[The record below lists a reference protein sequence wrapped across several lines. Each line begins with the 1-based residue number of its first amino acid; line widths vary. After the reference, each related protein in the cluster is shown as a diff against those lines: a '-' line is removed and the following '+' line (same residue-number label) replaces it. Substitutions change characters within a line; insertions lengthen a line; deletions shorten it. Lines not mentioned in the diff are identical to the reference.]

1 MSNVPP
7 ALASQRQAYLTA
19 LRLRG
24 VDITYST
31 GADSLEFKAIKT
43 SPRAQQ
49 LDDTDGVIFE
59 SNHWHWLVDA
69 SSLPSIEPQLGH
81 TITEKLSGLVFKVQP
96 SNPNDLPYRWSDGL
110 KTFMRIFTEQQS

>member
-7 ALASQRQAYLTA
+7 ALASQRQAFLAA

-24 VDITYST
+24 VDITYSDGT
-31 GADSLEFKAIKT
+31 NTVELKAVKT

-59 SNHWHWLVDA
+59 SNHWHWLVDGPA
-69 SSLPSIEPQLGH
+69 LGGIEPQLGH
-81 TITEKLSGLVFKVQP
+81 TITEKVGGAVFKLQP

-110 KTFMRIFTEQQS
+110 KTFMRIFTEQQ